1 MTTFAIP
8 CNASLMPTKAELVT
22 IFKQLANIPSL
33 LTVEVEKLRRE
44 AEFAISEE
52 IRQQILA
59 KIAPLEAQ
67 IEKVLGTIEQIKG
80 ILGGFPIF
88 PSLSIPDIE
97 WEKRITELIQN
108 FHGYVMAKII
118 DLINAIL
125 PINFVINI
133 LGLSIDIVRVFT
145 DPDYRSQ
152 LVAQVVSKIS
162 SLFALLP
169 DIYQVYEGI
178 KYGVYSLEMQARA
191 VWSYIMGQL
200 QNGAVTLIYNAL
212 AGLIKKF
219 KTIWDALHLPAL
231 IDLLTLDVPGII
243 QGLIGDLIEKIK
255 NAPEALKNAIRREII
270 DKLKSISLAGFN
282 LLQIIGGEI
291 SSFVDSIETQI
302 ERFMEALR
310 DFGEQWP
317 MYLIKL
323 WMNKITAFL
332 NAIGLGALLE
342 WITFDFCKFLKLI
355 GMPTSISVDVD
366 IALDFS
372 TPIPSVGV
380 ETYYAEE
387 T

>member
-8 CNASLMPTKAELVT
+8 CNASLLPTKAELVG

-33 LTVEVEKLRRE
+33 LVVEIENIKRE
-44 AEFAISEE
+44 AEFAVTEE
-52 IRQQILA
+52 IRQQLLA
-59 KIAPLEAQ
+59 KIGPLLEQ
-67 IEKVLGTIEQIKG
+67 IEKIVGIIKG
-80 ILGGFPIF
+80 IKDILGGFPIF

-133 LGLSIDIVRVFT
+133 LGLSIDIVKVFT

-342 WITFDFCKFLKLI
+342 WITFDFCKLLKLI
-355 GMPTSISVDVD
+355 GMPTSISVDVG

-380 ETYYAEE
+380 ETYYAEA
-387 T
+387 

>member
-1 MTTFAIP
+1 MVNFAIP
-8 CNASLMPTKAELVT
+8 CNASLLPTKAELVG

-33 LTVEVEKLRRE
+33 LVVEIENIKRE
-44 AEFAISEE
+44 AEFAVSEE
-52 IRQQILA
+52 IRQQLLA
-59 KIAPLEAQ
+59 RIGPLLEQ
-67 IEKVLGTIEQIKG
+67 IEKIVGIIKG
-80 ILGGFPIF
+80 IKDILGGFPIF

-355 GMPTSISVDVD
+355 GMPTSISVDVG

-380 ETYYAEE
+380 ETYYAEA
-387 T
+387 

>member
-8 CNASLMPTKAELVT
+8 CNASLLPTKAELVG

-33 LTVEVEKLRRE
+33 LVVEIENIKRE
-44 AEFAISEE
+44 AEFAVSEE
-52 IRQQILA
+52 IRQQLLA
-59 KIAPLEAQ
+59 RIGPLLEQ
-67 IEKVLGTIEQIKG
+67 IEKIVGIIKG
-80 ILGGFPIF
+80 IKDILGGFPIF

-133 LGLSIDIVRVFT
+133 LGLSIDIVKVFT

-152 LVAQVVSKIS
+152 LIAQVVSKIS

-355 GMPTSISVDVD
+355 GMPTSISVDVG

-380 ETYYAEE
+380 ETYYAEA
-387 T
+387 

>member
-52 IRQQILA
+52 IRRQILA

-67 IEKVLGTIEQIKG
+67 IEKVLGIIEQIKG

-152 LVAQVVSKIS
+152 LVAQVVSEIS

>member
-52 IRQQILA
+52 IRRQILA

-67 IEKVLGTIEQIKG
+67 IEKVLGIIEQIKD

>member
-1 MTTFAIP
+1 MVTFAIP
-8 CNASLMPTKAELVT
+8 CNASLLPTKAELVG

-33 LTVEVEKLRRE
+33 LVVEIENIKRE
-44 AEFAISEE
+44 AEFAVSEE
-52 IRQQILA
+52 IRQQLLA
-59 KIAPLEAQ
+59 RIGPLLEQ
-67 IEKVLGTIEQIKG
+67 IEKIVGIIKG
-80 ILGGFPIF
+80 IKDILGGFPIF

-380 ETYYAEE
+380 ETYYAEA
-387 T
+387 

>member
-1 MTTFAIP
+1 MVTFAIP
-8 CNASLMPTKAELVT
+8 CNASLLPTKAELVG

-33 LTVEVEKLRRE
+33 LVVEIENIKRE
-44 AEFAISEE
+44 AEFAVSEE
-52 IRQQILA
+52 IRQQLLA
-59 KIAPLEAQ
+59 RIGPLLDQ
-67 IEKVLGTIEQIKG
+67 IEKVVGIIKG
-80 ILGGFPIF
+80 IKDILGGFPIF

-152 LVAQVVSKIS
+152 LIAQVVSKIS

-178 KYGVYSLEMQARA
+178 KHGVYSLEMQARA

-317 MYLIKL
+317 MYLIKM

-355 GMPTSISVDVD
+355 GMPTSISVDVG
-366 IALDFS
+366 IALNFN
-372 TPIPSVGV
+372 TPTPSVGV
-380 ETYYAEE
+380 ETYYVEA
-387 T
+387 

>member
-8 CNASLMPTKAELVT
+8 CNASLLPTKAELVG

-33 LTVEVEKLRRE
+33 LVVEIENIKRE
-44 AEFAISEE
+44 AEFAVSEE
-52 IRQQILA
+52 IRQQLLA
-59 KIAPLEAQ
+59 KIGPLLEQ
-67 IEKVLGTIEQIKG
+67 IEKIVGIIKG
-80 ILGGFPIF
+80 IKDILGGFPIF

-133 LGLSIDIVRVFT
+133 LGLSIDIVKVFT

-355 GMPTSISVDVD
+355 GMPTSISVDVG

-372 TPIPSVGV
+372 TPIPSVGA
-380 ETYYAEE
+380 ETYYAEA
-387 T
+387 

>member
-1 MTTFAIP
+1 
-8 CNASLMPTKAELVT
+8 
-22 IFKQLANIPSL
+22 
-33 LTVEVEKLRRE
+33 
-44 AEFAISEE
+44 
-52 IRQQILA
+52 
-59 KIAPLEAQ
+59 
-67 IEKVLGTIEQIKG
+67 
-80 ILGGFPIF
+80 
-88 PSLSIPDIE
+88 
-97 WEKRITELIQN
+97 
-108 FHGYVMAKII
+108 
-118 DLINAIL
+118 
-125 PINFVINI
+125 
-133 LGLSIDIVRVFT
+133 
-145 DPDYRSQ
+145 
-152 LVAQVVSKIS
+152 
-162 SLFALLP
+162 
-169 DIYQVYEGI
+169 
-178 KYGVYSLEMQARA
+178 MQARA

>member
-1 MTTFAIP
+1 
-8 CNASLMPTKAELVT
+8 MPTKAELVT

>member
-1 MTTFAIP
+1 MVTFAIP
-8 CNASLMPTKAELVT
+8 CNASLLPTKAELVG

-33 LTVEVEKLRRE
+33 LVVEIENIKRE
-44 AEFAISEE
+44 AEFAVSEE
-52 IRQQILA
+52 IRQQLLA
-59 KIAPLEAQ
+59 RIDPLLEQ
-67 IEKVLGTIEQIKG
+67 IEKIVGIIKG
-80 ILGGFPIF
+80 IKDILGGFPIF

-380 ETYYAEE
+380 ETYYAEA
-387 T
+387 

>member
-1 MTTFAIP
+1 MVTFAIP
-8 CNASLMPTKAELVT
+8 CNASLLPTKAELVG

-33 LTVEVEKLRRE
+33 LVVEIENIKRE
-44 AEFAISEE
+44 AEFAVSEE
-52 IRQQILA
+52 IRQQLLA
-59 KIAPLEAQ
+59 RIGPLLEQ
-67 IEKVLGTIEQIKG
+67 IEKIVGIIKG
-80 ILGGFPIF
+80 IKDILGGFPIF

-355 GMPTSISVDVD
+355 GMPTSISVDVG

-380 ETYYAEE
+380 ETYYAEA
-387 T
+387 

>member
-1 MTTFAIP
+1 
-8 CNASLMPTKAELVT
+8 MPTKAELVT

-355 GMPTSISVDVD
+355 GMPTSISGYVIKAMKV
-366 IALDFS
+366 
-372 TPIPSVGV
+372 
-380 ETYYAEE
+380 
-387 T
+387 

>member
-52 IRQQILA
+52 IRRQILA

-67 IEKVLGTIEQIKG
+67 IEKVLGIIEQIKG

>member
-8 CNASLMPTKAELVT
+8 CNASLLPTKAELVG

-33 LTVEVEKLRRE
+33 LVVEIENIKRE
-44 AEFAISEE
+44 AEFAVSEE
-52 IRQQILA
+52 IRQQLLA
-59 KIAPLEAQ
+59 KIGPLLEQ
-67 IEKVLGTIEQIKG
+67 IEKIVGIIKG
-80 ILGGFPIF
+80 IKDILGGFPIF

-133 LGLSIDIVRVFT
+133 LGLSIDIVKVFT

-355 GMPTSISVDVD
+355 GMPTSISVDVG

-380 ETYYAEE
+380 ETYYAEA
-387 T
+387 

>member
-8 CNASLMPTKAELVT
+8 CNASLLPTKAELVG

-33 LTVEVEKLRRE
+33 LVVEIENIKRE
-44 AEFAISEE
+44 AEFAVSEE
-52 IRQQILA
+52 IRQQLLA
-59 KIAPLEAQ
+59 KIGPLLEQ
-67 IEKVLGTIEQIKG
+67 IEKIVGIIKG
-80 ILGGFPIF
+80 IKDILGGFPIF

-133 LGLSIDIVRVFT
+133 LGLSIDIVKVFT

-355 GMPTSISVDVD
+355 GMPTSISVDVG

-380 ETYYAEE
+380 ETY
-387 T
+387 

>member
-1 MTTFAIP
+1 MVTFAIP
-8 CNASLMPTKAELVT
+8 CNASLLPTKAELVG

-33 LTVEVEKLRRE
+33 LVVEIENIKRE
-44 AEFAISEE
+44 AEFAASEE
-52 IRQQILA
+52 IRQQLLA
-59 KIAPLEAQ
+59 RIGPLLEL
-67 IEKVLGTIEQIKG
+67 IEKIVGIIKG
-80 ILGGFPIF
+80 IKDILGGFPIF

-355 GMPTSISVDVD
+355 GMPTSISVDVG

-380 ETYYAEE
+380 ETYYAEA
-387 T
+387 

>member
-8 CNASLMPTKAELVT
+8 CNASLLPTKAELVG

-33 LTVEVEKLRRE
+33 LVVEIENIKRE
-44 AEFAISEE
+44 AEFAVTEE
-52 IRQQILA
+52 IRQQLLA
-59 KIAPLEAQ
+59 KIGPLLEQ
-67 IEKVLGTIEQIKG
+67 IEKIVGIIKG
-80 ILGGFPIF
+80 IKDILGGFPIF

-133 LGLSIDIVRVFT
+133 LGLSIDIVKVFT

-355 GMPTSISVDVD
+355 GMPTSISVDVG

-380 ETYYAEE
+380 ETYYAEA
-387 T
+387 

>member
-1 MTTFAIP
+1 
-8 CNASLMPTKAELVT
+8 MPTKAELVT

-52 IRQQILA
+52 IRRQILA

-67 IEKVLGTIEQIKG
+67 IEKVLGIIEQIKD